1 MKIEVKYSRGL
12 SPHSVDHVNIGFS
25 PGRPV
30 AAGMP
35 LWDHDSSQRLWHCA
49 IKQQTF
55 VVGNDASS

>member
-1 MKIEVKYSRGL
+1 MKIEVKCSRGL

-30 AAGMP
+30 AAGMT
-35 LWDHDSSQRLWHCA
+35 LWDHDYSQRLWHCA